1 MATDAKVPAAPKHRA
16 PTLYFIIA
24 VKLIKG
30 ITLVLLALSILTL
43 ANKDLP
49 DLFFQFL
56 QWVHLDPERKF
67 FVYIANWLETVTPM
81 NIRAVA
87 LGMFLFGA
95 FLIVLGMGLAC
106 RAKWAIWMAIGESA
120 FFIPVE
126 IAELLRPHRPPE
138 QPGEVHPELFHHPRL
153 GMLVVLA
160 LNILIAWYL
169 FENRK
174 RLFRHHN

>member
-1 MATDAKVPAAPKHRA
+1 MATDAKVPAAPKNRA

-30 ITLVLLALSILTL
+30 ITLVLLALSIFTL

-49 DLFFQFL
+49 DMFYQFL
-56 QWVHLDPERKF
+56 QWVHLDPERRF
-67 FVYIANWLETVTPM
+67 FVDIANWLETITPM

-95 FLIVLGMGLAC
+95 FLID
-106 RAKWAIWMAIGESA
+106 RAKWAIWLAIGESA

-126 IAELLRPHRPPE
+126 IVELVRTRHPVE
-138 QPGEVHPELFHHPRL
+138 QPGETHPELFHHPRL
-153 GMLVVLA
+153 GMLIVLA

-174 RLFRHHN
+174 RLFRQHN